1 MRHILLILLCLLLAT
16 PLTGQRYYA
25 LYSAAL
31 PCAEQVGSASE
42 QYRPDIGRVLLNVDT
57 PLLEYVAPVPRSGVG
72 AAIMIIPGGG
82 YTVEAYELE
91 GTDIARYLSAR
102 GYHTFVLQHRLPARV
117 DGDCRDHVALDDA
130 RRGMR
135 LIRSLADSLGY
146 AVDRVGVMGFSAG
159 GHLAGSVSVHPAV
172 EDSLSSRPDFSVLV
186 YPVLIMGEQSGHA
199 GSQEALLGADPDP
212 TRLAYYNLPARV
224 DSLTPPTLLVH
235 ASDDEGVHPRNSL
248 RYYEQLVA
256 HGVAADL
263 RMYATGGHGFG
274 AARERA
280 APVANWLEEV
290 VAWLSSLRP

>member
-1 MRHILLILLCLLLAT
+1 MRHTPLILLCLLLAS
-16 PLTGQRYYA
+16 PLAGQRYE
-25 LYSAAL
+25 LYPGGP
-31 PCAEQVGSASE
+31 PCAEQIGDPSE
-42 QYRPDIGRVLLNVDT
+42 AYREDIGRILTNVAT
-57 PLLEYVAPVPRSGVG
+57 PLLEHFAPIPRSSNG
-72 AAIMIIPGGG
+72 AAVMIIPGGG
-82 YTVEAYELE
+82 YYIEAYELE
-91 GTDIARYLSAR
+91 GTDIARYLSAQ
-102 GYHTFVLQHRLPARV
+102 GYHAFVLQHRLPARV

-212 TRLAYYNLPARV
+212 TRLAYYNLPAQV
-224 DSLTPPTLLVH
+224 DSLTPPTLLIH

-256 HGVAADL
+256 HGVPADL
-263 RMYATGGHGFG
+263 RMYAAGGHGFG

-280 APVANWLEEV
+280 GPVANWLAEV
-290 VAWLSSLRP
+290 VTWLSSLHP